1 MTTISDVAKR
11 AGVSP
16 VTVSRVI
23 NDLGNV
29 SPATRER
36 VGLAIQEL
44 GYVPSGVA
52 QSLRSKRTRSLALIV
67 PDIQNSFWTT
77 VARGVE
83 DAAQSKGY
91 SVFLCNT
98 DENPAKQRRY
108 LDVVIS
114 QRVDGV
120 IIAPYDSDAQNLA
133 QLRDREI
140 PTVIIDRHIDGWDTD
155 TVNSDSIAGA
165 RALTQHLIG
174 LGHQRIAVISGPA
187 STSTA
192 ADRVAGYRMAI
203 NEAGIAIDSRLI
215 KYGEFRSTVGERLTH
230 EVLDSGMGPTAIFA
244 ANNVIAIGVIA
255 ALEKRGLRVPHDM
268 ALVCFD
274 DLPNTSLLFPFFT
287 VAAQPVYEVGVNAAQ
302 LLLSRLEAEAPLRP
316 RHVVLP
322 TRLVIRHSC
331 GSKLKRGI
339 DFGFSLPL
347 PAADNETRLV
357 PQINPDALRLASTGW
372 DSGIDVLRPRSD
384 VKLSSYDK
392 SDINRLLKA
401 LRHEEPDRIPHL
413 EFWISSRLVY
423 EYVLERPLEN
433 GCPDE
438 KTGDPAIRPD
448 EHIEVA
454 QRLGMDA
461 VACHFMW
468 RPNNVFR
475 KASDGTR
482 HYVDGTVKTW
492 AGLEDLEPPP
502 PLLDQLNH
510 LERYL
515 RASQGTGVGVV
526 ANFTSFFDSAL
537 LAVGMQDALYRFHDD
552 RAFLEHLMD
561 ILLSHQERV
570 VQAVC
575 DRFGD
580 DLAFVLVNDDVAHNA
595 GLLIHPDMFCQIF
608 PHRME
613 RLIAP
618 ARERGKLV
626 AFHSDG
632 KLDRLLAMVHD
643 IGIDAIHPVEP
654 EANDIRALKH
664 QWQGKMAFIGNI
676 PTLLLAHANSE
687 SVEEC
692 VRLQC
697 EQLGPGGGYVLASS
711 TSIMEGIPPRN
722 FVAMTQ
728 AVHKFGRYGSL
739 GSDGRE
745 VAGQFDPFVSGNGRA
760 GQTAVSEHRE
770 EIK

>member
-1 MTTISDVAKR
+1 MTTIGDVARR

-36 VGLAIQEL
+36 VEQAIQEL

-52 QSLRSKRTRSLALIV
+52 QSLRSKRTRSLALLV

-120 IIAPYDSDAQNLA
+120 IIAPYDSDAANLA
-133 QLRDREI
+133 QLRDRSI
-140 PTVIIDRHIDGWDTD
+140 ATVVIDRRIDGWDAD
-155 TVNSDSIAGA
+155 TVNCDSVAGA

-174 LGHQRIAVISGPA
+174 LGHQRIAVITGPA
-187 STSTA
+187 NTTTA
-192 ADRVAGYRMAI
+192 ADRVAGYRLAMA
-203 NEAGIAIDSRLI
+203 EAGLAPDERLI
-215 KYGEFRSTVGERLTH
+215 KYGEFRPAVGERLTH
-230 EVLDSGMGPTAIFA
+230 ELFDAGLAPTAIFA

-255 ALEKRGLRVPHDM
+255 ALEKRQLRVPHDI

-302 LLLSRLEAEAPLRP
+302 LLFSRLEAEALLRP

-331 GSKLKRGI
+331 GSKLQRGI
-339 DFGFSLPL
+339 DFGISLPL
-347 PAADNETRLV
+347 AAPGQDETRLV
-357 PQINPDALRLASTGW
+357 PPIGPDAIRWAAAGW
-372 DSGIDVLRPRSD
+372 GGRGSGEARP
-384 VKLSSYDK
+384 SSYDHA
-392 SDINRLLKA
+392 DIGRLLKA
-401 LRHEEPDRIPHL
+401 LRHQEADRIPHL
-413 EFWISSRLVY
+413 EFWVNSRAVL
-423 EYVLERPLEN
+423 EYVLERPLVN
-433 GCPDE
+433 QNPDE
-438 KTGDPAIRPD
+438 KTGEPLVQPD
-448 EHIEVA
+448 EHVEFA

-461 VACHFMW
+461 VSCRFIW
-468 RPNNVFR
+468 RPNNIYR
-475 KASDGTR
+475 QASDGSR
-482 HYVDGTVKTW
+482 HYVNGTVKTW
-492 AGLEDLEPPP
+492 ADLENLEPPP
-502 PLLDQLNH
+502 SLLDQLNQ

-515 RASQGTGVGVV
+515 RASQGAGVGV
-526 ANFTSFFDSAL
+526 APDFSSFFDSAL

-561 ILLSHQERV
+561 TLLAHQERV
-570 VQAVC
+570 IQAVC

-580 DLAFVLVNDDVAHNA
+580 DLAFILVNDDVAHNA
-595 GLLIHPDMFCQIF
+595 GLLIHPEMFAQIF
-608 PHRME
+608 PHRLR

-618 ARERGKLV
+618 AKERNKPV
-626 AFHSDG
+626 VFHSDG
-632 KLDRLLAMVHD
+632 RLDRLLPLLYGAGVDAVH
-643 IGIDAIHPVEP
+643 PLEP
-654 EANDIRALKH
+654 EANDIRALRRE
-664 QWQGKMAFIGNI
+664 WQGKLAFIGNI
-676 PTLLLAHANSE
+676 PTLLLAHGNAAE
-687 SVEEC
+687 IEER

-697 EQLGPGGGYVLASS
+697 EQLGPGGGYVLGSS

-728 AVHKFGRYGSL
+728 AVHKYGRYGSL
-739 GSDGRE
+739 GSL
-745 VAGQFDPFVSGNGRA
+745 AWQSQATVSGNGHPSQALA
-760 GQTAVSEHRE
+760 GANKETTR
-770 EIK
+770 

>member
-29 SPATRER
+29 SPATRAR
-36 VGLAIQEL
+36 VGAAIQEL

-108 LDVVIS
+108 LEVVIG

-120 IIAPYDSDAQNLA
+120 IIAPYDSDAANLA
-133 QLRDREI
+133 PLRDREI
-140 PTVIIDRHIDGWDTD
+140 ATVVIDRHIEGWDAD

-165 RALTQHLIG
+165 RALTQHLLG
-174 LGHQRIAVISGPA
+174 LGHQRIAIITGPA
-187 STSTA
+187 TTTTA
-192 ADRVAGYRMAI
+192 ADRVRGYRLAL
-203 NEAGIAIDSRLI
+203 NEAGLTPDEQLI
-215 KYGEFRSTVGERLTH
+215 KYGEFRSAVGERLTH
-230 EVLDSGMGPTAIFA
+230 EVLDAGLAPTAIFA

-255 ALEKRGLRVPHDM
+255 ALEKRGLRVPHDI
-268 ALVCFD
+268 AVVCFD

-302 LLLSRLEAEAPLRP
+302 LLFSRLEAEAPLRP

-331 GSKLKRGI
+331 GSKLRRGL
-339 DFGFSLPL
+339 DFGISLPL
-347 PAADNETRLV
+347 PASGQDETRLV
-357 PQINPDALRLASTGW
+357 PSLGPEARRLAAMGW
-372 DSGIDVLRPRSD
+372 GGRAVNETRPT
-384 VKLSSYDK
+384 SYDH
-392 SDINRLLKA
+392 SDIDRLLKA
-401 LRHEEPDRIPHL
+401 LRHQEPDRIPHL
-413 EFWISSRLVY
+413 EFWISSRSVY

-433 GCPDE
+433 QCPDE
-438 KTGDPAIRPD
+438 KTGEPLIQPE
-448 EHIEVA
+448 EHIEFA

-461 VACHFMW
+461 VTCRFIW
-468 RPNNVFR
+468 RPNNVYR
-475 KASDGTR
+475 QASDGSR
-482 HYVDGTVKTW
+482 HYVDGTVKAW
-492 AGLEDLEPPP
+492 ADLENLEPPP
-502 PLLDQLNH
+502 SLLDQLNH

-515 RASQGTGVGVV
+515 RASQGTGVGV
-526 ANFTSFFDSAL
+526 APDFSSFFDSAL
-537 LAVGMQDALYRFHDD
+537 LAVGMQDALYRFYDD

-561 ILLSHQERV
+561 TLLAHQERV

-580 DLAFVLVNDDVAHNA
+580 DLAFVLINDDVAHNA
-595 GLLIHPDMFCQIF
+595 GLLIHPEMFAHIF
-608 PHRME
+608 PHRLR

-618 ARERGKLV
+618 AKERGKAV
-626 AFHSDG
+626 VFHSDG
-632 KLDRLLAMVHD
+632 KLDRLLPLLHSAGVN
-643 IGIDAIHPVEP
+643 AVHPVEP
-654 EANDIRALKH
+654 EANDIQLLKRE
-664 QWQGKMAFIGNI
+664 WQGKLAFIGNI
-676 PTLLLAHANSE
+676 PTLLLAHGNVAGI
-687 SVEEC
+687 EER
-692 VRLQC
+692 VRVQC
-697 EQLGPGGGYVLASS
+697 EQLGPGGGYVLGSS

-728 AVHKFGRYGSL
+728 AAHKYGRYGSL
-739 GSDGRE
+739 GSLAWQG
-745 VAGQFDPFVSGNGRA
+745 DPAGNGR
-760 GQTAVSEHRE
+760 TAAASKEMR
-770 EIK
+770 

>member
-1 MTTISDVAKR
+1 MATISDVAKR

-29 SPATRER
+29 SLATRER

-108 LDVVIS
+108 LDVVIG

-120 IIAPYDSDAQNLA
+120 IIAPYDSDATNIA
-133 QLRDREI
+133 PLRDREI
-140 PTVIIDRHIDGWDTD
+140 ATVVIDRHIEGWDTD

-165 RALTQHLIG
+165 RALTQHLLG
-174 LGHQRIAVISGPA
+174 LGHQRIGIITGPA
-187 STSTA
+187 TTTTA
-192 ADRVAGYRMAI
+192 ADRVRGYRLAL
-203 NEAGIAIDSRLI
+203 NEAGLTPDERLI
-215 KYGEFRSTVGERLTH
+215 KYGEFRSAVGERLTH
-230 EVLDSGMGPTAIFA
+230 EVLDAGLAPTAIFA

-255 ALEKRGLRVPHDM
+255 ALEKRGLRVPHDI

-287 VAAQPVYEVGVNAAQ
+287 VAAQPVYEVGVNAVQ
-302 LLLSRLEAEAPLRP
+302 LLFSRLEAEAPLRP

-331 GSKLKRGI
+331 GSKWQRGI
-339 DFGFSLPL
+339 DFGISLPL
-347 PAADNETRLV
+347 PATGQDETRLV
-357 PQINPDALRLASTGW
+357 PPLGPAALRLAAMGW
-372 DSGIDVLRPRSD
+372 AGAAAGETRPT
-384 VKLSSYDK
+384 SYDN
-392 SDINRLLKA
+392 SDIDRLLKA
-401 LRHEEPDRIPHL
+401 LRHQEPDRIPHL
-413 EFWISSRLVY
+413 EFWVSSRPVL

-433 GCPDE
+433 PCPDE
-438 KTGDPAIRPD
+438 KTGEPLIQPE
-448 EHIEVA
+448 EHIEFA

-461 VACHFMW
+461 VTCRFIW
-468 RPNNVFR
+468 RPNNVYR
-475 KASDGTR
+475 QASDGSR

-492 AGLEDLEPPP
+492 ADLENLEPPP
-502 PLLDQLNH
+502 SLLDQLNH

-515 RASQGTGVGVV
+515 RASQGTGVGV
-526 ANFTSFFDSAL
+526 APDFSSFFDSAL

-561 ILLSHQERV
+561 TLLAHQERV

-580 DLAFVLVNDDVAHNA
+580 DLAFVLINDDVAHNA
-595 GLLIHPDMFCQIF
+595 GLLIHPDMFAQIF
-608 PHRME
+608 PHRLR
-613 RLIAP
+613 RLITP
-618 ARERGKLV
+618 AKERGKAV
-626 AFHSDG
+626 VFHSDG
-632 KLDRLLAMVHD
+632 RLDRLLPLLHSAGV
-643 IGIDAIHPVEP
+643 DAVHPVEP

-664 QWQGKMAFIGNI
+664 EWQGKLAFIGNI
-676 PTLLLAHANSE
+676 PTLLLAHGNAASI
-687 SVEEC
+687 EER
-692 VRLQC
+692 VRVQC
-697 EQLGPGGGYVLASS
+697 EQLGPGGGYVLGSS

-728 AVHKFGRYGSL
+728 AAHKYGRYGSL
-739 GSDGRE
+739 GSL
-745 VAGQFDPFVSGNGRA
+745 AWQFDPAVSGNGRMTA
-760 GQTAVSEHRE
+760 GTTKEMTR
-770 EIK
+770 